1 MLRLSLILLSLLSVS
16 VHAEDERWFEVEIYV
31 YQHNSNSVEQWP
43 TQVTAPKTNNA
54 VDLIAPVTS
63 TDLTS
68 VRNGLTSCT
77 SQDWAT
83 NSNECNTQLTTSA
96 NASTPENI
104 PVEIAAAQP
113 ATAYTGNGPVL
124 LARSQ
129 SQFGDIIKKIARQP
143 GTTSLL
149 HMTWQQA
156 MKPRNQAKPLHLY
169 AGHDFEN
176 TYNYDGQE
184 INTNPNNNDIPS
196 FDFMQ
201 GIYDHSS
208 KGPVWQLDG
217 TLNIYL
223 NHYLYIEAALNL
235 REEGTKQVLVTKDN
249 LSDTTNGYQITN
261 GITETESTPFLYA
274 IPLKQNRRVRSG
286 EIHYFDHP
294 KMGMIIQ
301 IRKMPQPS
309 TLSIGQ
315 SH

>member
-43 TQVTAPKTNNA
+43 TQVTPLKLNNA
-54 VDLIAPVTS
+54 IDLIAPVTS
-63 TDLTS
+63 TDLSS
-68 VRNGLTSCT
+68 VRNGLTSCS

-83 NSNECNTQLTTSA
+83 NSDECNAQLTTRS
-96 NASTPENI
+96 NVNTPKNL
-104 PVEIAAAQP
+104 PVEIAAPQP
-113 ATAYTGNGPVL
+113 ATAYTGDGPVL
-124 LARSQ
+124 LAKSQ
-129 SQFGDIIKKIARQP
+129 SQFSDIIKKIARQP

-156 MKPRNQAKPLHLY
+156 MKPRSQAKPLHLY

-176 TYNYDGQE
+176 AYDYDGQALSV
-184 INTNPNNNDIPS
+184 NQSSDDIPR

-201 GIYDHSS
+201 DIYDHSS

-235 REEGTKQVLVTKDN
+235 REEGTKQVLVTKDH
-249 LSDTTNGYQITN
+249 LSDTANGYQINN
-261 GITETESTPFLYA
+261 GLTETESTPFLYA

-294 KMGMIIQ
+294 QMGMIIQ
-301 IRKMPQPS
+301 IRKMTQPS
-309 TLSIGQ
+309 TLSTGY
-315 SH
+315 